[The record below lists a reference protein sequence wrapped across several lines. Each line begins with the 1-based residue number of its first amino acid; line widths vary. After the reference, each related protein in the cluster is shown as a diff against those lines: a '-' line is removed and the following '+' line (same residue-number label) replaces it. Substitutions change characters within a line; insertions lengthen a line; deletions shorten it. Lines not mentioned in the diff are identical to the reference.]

1 MQRYNTIHKIND
13 TWGSYEEKGKAPQW
27 VNLKTGERYDAL
39 NKETFSE
46 FIERLEA
53 TKPMTL
59 QEFKKWVD
67 ETIDFAEM
75 VQDYR
80 DKLPEADREQFE
92 GLSFAVWNCLESIP
106 YMLESGELTYKPM
119 ENQDMNND
127 IEKSYI
133 NARAKQLKGLS
144 RYKLAK
150 IVAKYELE
158 LLDYAE
164 RLLADDPIHLNS
176 TTAEGT
182 LGILGNGA
190 LELLKELDTAR
201 EYKGLHDYT

>member
-80 DKLPEADREQFE
+80 DKLPEEDREQFE
-92 GLSFAVWNCLESIP
+92 GLSFSVWNCLESIP

-119 ENQDMNND
+119 ENQGMNNN

-133 NARAKQLKGLS
+133 NARVKQLKEKHHADLVE
-144 RYKLAK
+144 L
-150 IVAKYELE
+150 VANYELE

-164 RLLADDPIHLNS
+164 RLLADDPIPLNS

-182 LGILGNGA
+182 LGILDNGA
-190 LELLKELDTAR
+190 LELLKELDVAK
-201 EYKGLHDYT
+201 EYKGLHDYI